1 MEHAPCT
8 LGGVK
13 SDRAHFVG
21 GGRHNLLL
29 RALRLIYILNK
40 NLFFFLFRLFLAYDM
55 KTFIFRFYVPFF
67 PFSCF
72 LRRHRPQNRNLGCR
86 CLERNR
92 DPKMCAVR
100 ESNPGLV
107 RGRDLY
113 YHCTN
118 GAILVPRIELGT
130 SRVLGERH
138 NQLDHTS

>member
-29 RALRLIYILNK
+29 RALRSMLLKKVSYMFIISFPRRFVFFDLYGLLFNFIVLCKCYAIPRGQLLLCSKRKVGRGHLVNK
-40 NLFFFLFRLFLAYDM
+40 
-55 KTFIFRFYVPFF
+55 KV
-67 PFSCF
+67 
-72 LRRHRPQNRNLGCR
+72 
-86 CLERNR
+86 
-92 DPKMCAVR
+92 MCAVR

-113 YHCTN
+113 YHCIN
-118 GAILVPRIELGT
+118 GTVSTYAKDRTRDLLCVKQAL
-130 SRVLGERH
+130 
-138 NQLDHTS
+138 